1 MAKNKAWTV
10 VKILLAVAAIGVAA
24 YAIYRKFF
32 QKKVEAELES
42 ADPCDTTAL
51 DVAEEPDTEIGETV
65 TENALEVPAESVIAN
80 AEAME
85 A

>member
-1 MAKNKAWTV
+1 MAKNKAWTI
-10 VKILLAVAAIGVAA
+10 VKILLAVVAIGVAA

-42 ADPCDTTAL
+42 AEACDAPAL
-51 DVAEEPDTEIGETV
+51 DAAEAPEAETV
-65 TENALEVPAESVIAN
+65 ETEEAPLEVPAEVVIAN

>member
-10 VKILLAVAAIGVAA
+10 VKILLAIAAIGVAA

-32 QKKVEAELES
+32 QKKAEAALED
-42 ADPCDTTAL
+42 ADACDTPAL
-51 DVAEEPDTEIGETV
+51 DVAEEPDANDETV
-65 TENALEVPAESVIAN
+65 AENALEVPAESVIAN